1 MSCTSFP
8 VVFITTTTL
17 IPFQFMTATVGLDM
31 VQTIL
36 GEEFDIDELRDI
48 AEHGMSAGVSGFIY
62 YRETSAKF
70 DDNDDEIQDFL
81 SDWYYD
87 CIGGDEGSF
96 AYFARQCEDITQL
109 KNKLVWAYVEL
120 KAQSILQQ
128 LDD

>member
-1 MSCTSFP
+1 
-8 VVFITTTTL
+8 
-17 IPFQFMTATVGLDM
+17 MTATVGLDM

-62 YRETSAKF
+62 YRETTAKF

-109 KNKLVWAYVEL
+109 KQKLVWAYVEL

-128 LDD
+128 LED

>member
-1 MSCTSFP
+1 MY
-8 VVFITTTTL
+8 
-17 IPFQFMTATVGLDM
+17 
-31 VQTIL
+31 TIL
-36 GEEFDIDELRDI
+36 GEEFDVDELRDI

-62 YRETSAKF
+62 YRETTSKF

-96 AYFARQCEDITQL
+96 AYFARKCEDITQL
-109 KNKLVWAYVEL
+109 KNTLVWAYVEL

-128 LDD
+128 LEDWSWH

>member
-1 MSCTSFP
+1 
-8 VVFITTTTL
+8 
-17 IPFQFMTATVGLDM
+17 MTVCSPAM
-31 VQTIL
+31 YTIL
-36 GEEFDIDELRDI
+36 GEEFDVDELQDI

-62 YRETSAKF
+62 YRETTAKF

-96 AYFARQCEDITQL
+96 AYFARKCEDISQL
-109 KNKLVWAYVEL
+109 KSTLVWAYVEL

-128 LDD
+128 LED

>member
-1 MSCTSFP
+1 MYNLSCSVHNYNHTHSF
-8 VVFITTTTL
+8 VL
-17 IPFQFMTATVGLDM
+17 FMTICSPAM
-31 VQTIL
+31 YTIL
-36 GEEFDIDELRDI
+36 DEEFDIDELRDI

-62 YRETSAKF
+62 YRETTAKF
-70 DDNDDEIQDFL
+70 DEHDDEIQDFL

-96 AYFARQCEDITQL
+96 AHFARQCEDITQL

-128 LDD
+128 LED